1 MAVFGIHVRFGGCN
15 WFLSFTFLKFC
26 AGIELFRDEIKPIAA
41 LCHAMFFLD
50 MSLFGAVTS
59 PFFHIDIRHE
69 LQETH
74 GHVIEG
80 MEQPDALHNIV

>member
-1 MAVFGIHVRFGGCN
+1 MAILGIHVRFGGCN

-41 LCHAMFFLD
+41 RFFLE

-74 GHVIEG
+74 GHIIEG